1 MIVRYRRTWASIA
14 SRFSECDAMMF
25 AWPAAA
31 GSVLTHIVAILFYF
45 GWRRTL
51 HRVQVASHSWMR
63 DVDQRCS
70 TGRAGPAHRRHDG
83 EHLTCMMSASTA
95 SLLDSPATLIIHSD
109 ARTNRTRGEIDA
121 NLAYPTSA
129 HPASGTGCRTV
140 GGSRRRSLCSRSSS
154 SRGRSGCRGHSP
166 QHTRHA
172 TGILRGRASM
182 PCSRS
187 VSRRRRSAC
196 PALALALR
204 GGERIGHAARRR
216 CVVRRPHCT
225 PRRGVRTI
233 DANASVGGNAENGAS

>member
-1 MIVRYRRTWASIA
+1 
-14 SRFSECDAMMF
+14 MMF

-140 GGSRRRSLCSRSSS
+140 GGSRRRSLCWRSSS
-154 SRGRSGCRGHSP
+154 SRGRSGCRGHSR
-166 QHTRHA
+166 QHDEARHRDLAWAGFDAVLALGPASTTLSKIRHA
-172 TGILRGRASM
+172 PWLSAAASASGTLLVVDALFDVLTAHHGAEFVRSTLMLPPAGTPKTVHRGS
-182 PCSRS
+182 
-187 VSRRRRSAC
+187 
-196 PALALALR
+196 
-204 GGERIGHAARRR
+204 
-216 CVVRRPHCT
+216 
-225 PRRGVRTI
+225 
-233 DANASVGGNAENGAS
+233 